1 MKKYPEPLELEGK
14 DKHVFR
20 KVIYIGE
27 SDGQAIYV
35 HVDEPRNPIAAPK
48 SKFLDTEASRGNRKH
63 IIWLICA
70 LLTFSGIMQL
80 FPATRIFTGVYSY
93 GTLIYFLLTW
103 LLEAILLLVIV
114 ERALYKNVALAQ
126 PTSKENFRRAV
137 DSNLFWN
144 NFSDKK
150 VTLGKKLIAWVFT
163 VFMAV
168 MGLAGPISILSMLV
182 FKMMETP
189 IGSEIFPLSLMG
201 ILPAVAVLLLWQNN
215 MIRWLKAVER
225 YRNSRVKTKI

>member
-1 MKKYPEPLELEGK
+1 ML
-14 DKHVFR
+14 FR

-27 SDGQAIYV
+27 SEGQAIYV
-35 HVDEPRNPIAAPK
+35 HIDEPRNPLAAPK

-80 FPATRIFTGVYSY
+80 FPATCFFTGVYSY

-103 LLEAILLLVIV
+103 LLEAILLLVIL

-144 NFSDKK
+144 IFSDKK
-150 VTLGKKLIAWVFT
+150 VTLGKKLFAWIFT

-182 FKMMETP
+182 LKMMGTP
-189 IGSEIFPLSLMG
+189 IGSELFPLSLMG
-201 ILPAVAVLLLWQNN
+201 ILPAVAALLLWQNN

-225 YRNSRVKTKI
+225 YRNSRVKK

>member
-1 MKKYPEPLELEGK
+1 MF
-14 DKHVFR
+14 FR
-20 KVIYIGE
+20 KVVYIGE
-27 SDGQAIYV
+27 SEGQTIYV
-35 HVDEPRNPIAAPK
+35 HIDEPRNPLAAPK

-63 IIWLICA
+63 IVWLICG
-70 LLTFSGIMQL
+70 LLGFSSILQL
-80 FPATRIFTGVYSY
+80 FPATRFFTGVYSY

-103 LLEAILLLVIV
+103 LLEAILLLVVV
-114 ERALYKNVALAQ
+114 ERALYKNVALVQ

-137 DSNLFWN
+137 NSNLFWN

-182 FKMMETP
+182 LKMMETP
-189 IGSEIFPLSLMG
+189 IGSEIFPFSLMG
-201 ILPAVAVLLLWQNN
+201 ILPAVAALLLWQNN

-225 YRNSRVKTKI
+225 YRNSRVKK

>member
-1 MKKYPEPLELEGK
+1 MF
-14 DKHVFR
+14 FR
-20 KVIYIGE
+20 KVVYIGE
-27 SDGQAIYV
+27 SEGQTIYV
-35 HVDEPRNPIAAPK
+35 HIDEPRNPLAAPK

-63 IIWLICA
+63 IVWLICG
-70 LLTFSGIMQL
+70 LLAFGSIMQL
-80 FPATRIFTGVYSY
+80 FPATRFFTGVYSY
-93 GTLIYFLLTW
+93 ETLMYFLLIW

-150 VTLGKKLIAWVFT
+150 VTLGKKIFAWIFT
-163 VFMAV
+163 VFMAL
-168 MGLAGPISILSMLV
+168 MGLIGPILVISILV
-182 FKMMETP
+182 FNMIGTP
-189 IGSEIFPLSLMG
+189 IGSEIITLSFMG

-215 MIRWLKAVER
+215 MVRWLKAVER
-225 YRNSRVKTKI
+225 YRNSRVKKEI

>member
-1 MKKYPEPLELEGK
+1 MF
-14 DKHVFR
+14 FR

-27 SDGQAIYV
+27 SEGQAIYV
-35 HVDEPRNPIAAPK
+35 HVDEPRNPLAAPK
-48 SKFLDTEASRGNRKH
+48 SKLLNTDVACGNRKH
-63 IIWLICA
+63 IILSICT
-70 LLTFSGIMQL
+70 LLAVSSIMQL
-80 FPATRIFTGVYSY
+80 FPETRFFTGVYSY

-114 ERALYKNVALAQ
+114 ERALYKNIALAQ

-137 DSNLFWN
+137 NSNPFWN

-150 VTLGKKLIAWVFT
+150 VTLGKKLFAWVFT

-182 FKMMETP
+182 LKMMGTP
-189 IGSEIFPLSLMG
+189 IGSELFPLSLMG
-201 ILPAVAVLLLWQNN
+201 ILPAVAALLLWQNN
-215 MIRWLKAVER
+215 MIRWLKVVER
-225 YRNSRVKTKI
+225 YRNSRVKKEI

>member
-1 MKKYPEPLELEGK
+1 ML
-14 DKHVFR
+14 FR

-27 SDGQAIYV
+27 SEGQAIYV
-35 HVDEPRNPIAAPK
+35 HIDEPRNPLAAPK

-70 LLTFSGIMQL
+70 LLTFSAIMQL
-80 FPATRIFTGVYSY
+80 FPATCFFTGIYSY

-103 LLEAILLLVIV
+103 LLEAILLLVIL

-137 DSNLFWN
+137 DSTLFWN

-182 FKMMETP
+182 LKMMGTP
-189 IGSEIFPLSLMG
+189 IGSELFPLSLMG
-201 ILPAVAVLLLWQNN
+201 ILPAVAALLLWQNN

-225 YRNSRVKTKI
+225 YRNSRVKK

>member
-1 MKKYPEPLELEGK
+1 MF
-14 DKHVFR
+14 FR

-27 SDGQAIYV
+27 SQGQAIYV
-35 HVDEPRNPIAAPK
+35 HVDEQRKPLAAPK

-63 IIWLICA
+63 IVWLICG
-70 LLTFSGIMQL
+70 LLGFSSILQL
-80 FPATRIFTGVYSY
+80 FPATRFFTGVYSY

-103 LLEAILLLVIV
+103 LLEAILLLVVV
-114 ERALYKNVALAQ
+114 ERALYKNVALVQ

-137 DSNLFWN
+137 NSNLFWN

-150 VTLGKKLIAWVFT
+150 VTLGKKLFAWFFT

-182 FKMMETP
+182 LKMMETP
-189 IGSEIFPLSLMG
+189 IGSEIFPFSLMG
-201 ILPAVAVLLLWQNN
+201 ILPAVAALLLWQNN

-225 YRNSRVKTKI
+225 YRNSRVKK

>member
-1 MKKYPEPLELEGK
+1 ML
-14 DKHVFR
+14 FR

-27 SDGQAIYV
+27 SEGQAIYI
-35 HVDEPRNPIAAPK
+35 HVDEPRNPLVAPK
-48 SKFLDTEASRGNRKH
+48 SKLLNTDAARGNRKH
-63 IIWLICA
+63 IILSICA
-70 LLTFSGIMQL
+70 LLAFSGILQF
-80 FPATRIFTGVYSY
+80 FPETRFFTGVYSY
-93 GTLIYFLLTW
+93 ETLMYFLLTW
-103 LLEAILLLVIV
+103 LLEVILLLVIV

-168 MGLAGPISILSMLV
+168 MGLVGPISVISMLV
-182 FKMMETP
+182 LKMMGTP
-189 IGSEIFPLSLMG
+189 IGSELFPLSLMG

-225 YRNSRVKTKI
+225 YRNSRVKKEI

>member
-1 MKKYPEPLELEGK
+1 ML
-14 DKHVFR
+14 FR

-27 SDGQAIYV
+27 SQGKAIYV
-35 HVDEPRNPIAAPK
+35 HVDEPRNPLEAPK

-63 IIWLICA
+63 IVWLICG
-70 LLTFSGIMQL
+70 LLAFSSIMQL
-80 FPATRIFTGVYSY
+80 FPETRFFTGVYSY

-137 DSNLFWN
+137 NSNLFWN

-150 VTLGKKLIAWVFT
+150 VTLGKKLFAWVFT
-163 VFMAV
+163 IFMAV
-168 MGLAGPISILSMLV
+168 MGLVGPISVLSMLV
-182 FKMMETP
+182 LKMMRTP
-189 IGSEIFPLSLMG
+189 IDSEIFPLSLMG
-201 ILPAVAVLLLWQNN
+201 ILPAVAALLLWQNN
-215 MIRWLKAVER
+215 MIRWLKAVEW
-225 YRNSRVKTKI
+225 YRNSRVKK

>member
-1 MKKYPEPLELEGK
+1 MF
-14 DKHVFR
+14 FR

-27 SDGQAIYV
+27 SDGQPIYV
-35 HVDEPRNPIAAPK
+35 NVEKPRDPLAAPK
-48 SKFLDTEASRGNRKH
+48 SKLLNTEASRGNRKH
-63 IIWLICA
+63 IVWLICG
-70 LLTFSGIMQL
+70 LLAFSSIMQL
-80 FPATRIFTGVYSY
+80 FPATRFFTGVYSY
-93 GTLIYFLLTW
+93 ETLMYFLLIW
-103 LLEAILLLVIV
+103 LLEVILLLVIV

-150 VTLGKKLIAWVFT
+150 VTLGKKLFAWVFT

-168 MGLAGPISILSMLV
+168 MGLVGPISVLSMLV
-182 FKMMETP
+182 LKMMGTP
-189 IGSEIFPLSLMG
+189 IGSEVLPLSLMG
-201 ILPAVAVLLLWQNN
+201 VLPAVAVLLLWQNN

-225 YRNSRVKTKI
+225 YRNSRVKK

>member
-1 MKKYPEPLELEGK
+1 MF
-14 DKHVFR
+14 FR
-20 KVIYIGE
+20 KVVYIGE
-27 SDGQAIYV
+27 SEGQTIYV
-35 HVDEPRNPIAAPK
+35 HIDEPRNPLAAPK

-63 IIWLICA
+63 IVWLICG
-70 LLTFSGIMQL
+70 LLAFGSIMQL
-80 FPATRIFTGVYSY
+80 FPATRFFTGVYSY
-93 GTLIYFLLTW
+93 ETLMYFLLIW

-168 MGLAGPISILSMLV
+168 MGLVSPISVIYMLV
-182 FKMMETP
+182 LKMMGTP
-189 IGSEIFPLSLMG
+189 IGSELFPLSLIG
-201 ILPAVAVLLLWQNN
+201 ILPAVAALLLWQNN

-225 YRNSRVKTKI
+225 YRNSRVKK

>member
-1 MKKYPEPLELEGK
+1 MF
-14 DKHVFR
+14 FR

-27 SDGQAIYV
+27 SEGQAIYV
-35 HVDEPRNPIAAPK
+35 HIDEPRNPLSAPK
-48 SKFLDTEASRGNRKH
+48 SKLLNTDAARGNRKR
-63 IIWLICA
+63 IILSICT
-70 LLTFSGIMQL
+70 LLAFSGIMQF
-80 FPATRIFTGVYSY
+80 FPETRFFTGIYSY
-93 GTLIYFLLTW
+93 GTLIYFLLIW
-103 LLEAILLLVIV
+103 LLEVMLLLVIV

-126 PTSKENFRRAV
+126 PTSKDNFRKAV
-137 DSNLFWN
+137 NSNLFWN

-150 VTLGKKLIAWVFT
+150 VTLGKKLFAWVFT

-182 FKMMETP
+182 FKMMGTP

-201 ILPAVAVLLLWQNN
+201 ILPAVAALLLWQNN

-225 YRNSRVKTKI
+225 YRNSRVKKEI